1 METTSAASA
10 ASIPLPPLPA
20 RGTRAPLPSG
30 GDFKRLLATQGINA
44 PEQGT
49 PNDAEA
55 RIMAAQIAS
64 KANVNAG
71 VKREPVLAGMNTAQ
85 APVAAPQR
93 FMPLRQGPGAART
106 FTGSNSGSAN
116 TVEALRA
123 TTKFAPGPVATT
135 VRSAPVVA
143 QTIKRTLVNDQA
155 QEPASP
161 VATVRATEAYHF
173 GLRAASQSQAT
184 DTQAAADVPPWFN
197 NAMENALEKYS
208 AMKATQ
214 AP

>member
-20 RGTRAPLPSG
+20 RGTRAPLPRG
-30 GDFKRLLATQGINA
+30 DDFKSLLATQGIAA
-44 PEQGT
+44 PESGK
-49 PNDAEA
+49 PSDAEA
-55 RIMAAQIAS
+55 RIVAAQIAS

-93 FMPLRQGPGAART
+93 FKPLRQGPGAART
-106 FTGSNSGSAN
+106 FAESSSGSAN

-143 QTIKRTLVNDQA
+143 LAIKRA
-155 QEPASP
+155 QTNEDIQGPASP
-161 VATVRATEAYHF
+161 VATVKATEAYRF
-173 GLRAASQSQAT
+173 GLRAASQSQ
-184 DTQAAADVPPWFN
+184 AADVPPWFN
-197 NAMENALEKYS
+197 NAMENAIQKYE
-208 AMKATQ
+208 AMKSAQ
-214 AP
+214 P